1 MTSVDG
7 SIMSLAPGE
16 MMISPATLCV
26 PDHTSTALMYP
37 ALVSLSA
44 ATGAA
49 GPIKA
54 DRDEIEYEDD
64 CAAFGGGT
72 VTHVLTAGVQGY
84 KTKCAKFMPNAVE
97 RGYHWSAEDSTRSR
111 HSTASSMP

>member
-1 MTSVDG
+1 
-7 SIMSLAPGE
+7 
-16 MMISPATLCV
+16 MISPATLCV

-54 DRDEIEYEDD
+54 ERDEIKSMMTIARLLE
-64 CAAFGGGT
+64 AARSCMPSLL
-72 VTHVLTAGVQGY
+72 VYRDIRRSVLSLTLELW
-84 KTKCAKFMPNAVE
+84 NN
-97 RGYHWSAEDSTRSR
+97 YH
-111 HSTASSMP
+111 